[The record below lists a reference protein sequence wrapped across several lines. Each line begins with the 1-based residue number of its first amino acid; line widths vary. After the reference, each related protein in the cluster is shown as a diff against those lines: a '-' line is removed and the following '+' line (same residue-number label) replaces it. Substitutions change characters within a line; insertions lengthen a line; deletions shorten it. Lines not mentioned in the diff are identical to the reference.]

1 MLVLP
6 RVGEGRNG
14 KLVPLSTE
22 QLNWQDGE
30 IVFIYRV
37 SRTLTEAELY
47 KIAISFG
54 EIVSVKV
61 QNCVA
66 KP

>member
-1 MLVLP
+1 M
-6 RVGEGRNG
+6 
-14 KLVPLSTE
+14 
-22 QLNWQDGE
+22 
-30 IVFIYRV
+30 FIYRV